1 MLNGIQIDDNI
12 NNLINSDAKIK
23 ILLKNHRNTNY
34 NNYDQI
40 NTEIENLY
48 VVDDIKQVEDIL
60 KFNINNQL

>member
-60 KFNINNQL
+60 KFNINN